1 MQQPL
6 ISASILAAD
15 FSNLSKEIGAVQD
28 AGADMIHLDIMDGC
42 FVPNI
47 TFGCDLIKSIRKCT
61 HLPFDTHLMI
71 NHPENHV
78 EAFAKAGADIITVHA
93 EATVHLDRTINQIH
107 ALDKKAGLA
116 LNPTTH
122 ESVLEYIIDKLDY
135 ILIMTVNPG
144 YYGQAFMD
152 NQLPKVANI
161 RKMIDIKKLGTML
174 AIDGGLNP
182 ENSKK
187 AVAAGANV
195 IVAAKAIF
203 GSSNYAKA
211 IKDLR

>member
-15 FSNLSKEIGAVQD
+15 FSNLSKEINAVQA

-61 HLPFDTHLMI
+61 QLPFDTHLMI
-71 NHPENHV
+71 SNPENHI
-78 EAFAKAGADIITVHA
+78 EAFAKAGADIITIHA
-93 EATVHLDRTINQIH
+93 EATVHLDRVINQIS
-107 ALDKKAGLA
+107 ALGKKVGLA

-122 ESVLEYIIDKLDY
+122 ENVLDYIIDKLDY

-152 NQLPKVANI
+152 NQLSKVASI
-161 RKMIDIKKLGTML
+161 RKTIQNKKLDIML
-174 AIDGGLNP
+174 AVDGGLNP

-203 GSSNYAKA
+203 GSNNYAKA